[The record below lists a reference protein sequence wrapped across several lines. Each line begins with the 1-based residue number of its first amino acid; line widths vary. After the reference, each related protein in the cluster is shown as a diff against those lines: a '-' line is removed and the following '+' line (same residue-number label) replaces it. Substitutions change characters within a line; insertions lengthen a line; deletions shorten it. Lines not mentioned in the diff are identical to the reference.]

1 MSYYVTE
8 IGFHQCWWKPE
19 SNKLKLNKSDQ
30 KVLNLRKKSY
40 AIVTESFLKKVVRI
54 HLSNGE
60 MSFVKSKNRAQQAAK
75 IPTSSSAKMYQ
86 ISSKTSLS
94 HAFAYHSN
102 PANFCLNHVKIC
114 DIVACKQSRPLLFE

>member
-1 MSYYVTE
+1 MGMMRLMMMMKSH
-8 IGFHQCWWKPE
+8 F
-19 SNKLKLNKSDQ
+19 LKRCSLSER
-30 KVLNLRKKSY
+30 LKSY
-40 AIVTESFLKKVVRI
+40 ALVTKSILRKVVRI

-60 MSFVKSKNRAQQAAK
+60 MSFVKSKNGAQQAAK

-114 DIVACKQSRPLLFE
+114 DIVACKHSRPLLFE